1 MISLKITYVH
11 GCLDFIPRF
20 VFIFQPYRIN
30 WTAILEIL
38 AIPLSFKNN
47 ILKYNF
53 LGLLVFHVSILWL
66 TDSSSRDLGAITK
79 PM

>member
-1 MISLKITYVH
+1 MISLKITDLH

-20 VFIFQPYRIN
+20 VFIFQLYHIN

-38 AIPLSFKNN
+38 AMPLSFKDN
-47 ILKYNF
+47 ILKCNF
-53 LGLLVFHVSILWL
+53 LVSILWL

>member
-1 MISLKITYVH
+1 MYSLQIVYSLQLV
-11 GCLDFIPRF
+11 L
-20 VFIFQPYRIN
+20 IFYN
-30 WTAILEIL
+30 WTAVLEIL

-79 PM
+79 TM

>member
-1 MISLKITYVH
+1 MYSLQIVLICYN
-11 GCLDFIPRF
+11 R
-20 VFIFQPYRIN
+20 
-30 WTAILEIL
+30 TAVLEIL

-47 ILKYNF
+47 ILKYDF

-66 TDSSSRDLGAITK
+66 TDSSSRDLGVITK

>member
-1 MISLKITYVH
+1 MISLKITYLH

-38 AIPLSFKNN
+38 AMPLSFS
-47 ILKYNF
+47 L
-53 LGLLVFHVSILWL
+53 
-66 TDSSSRDLGAITK
+66 
-79 PM
+79 